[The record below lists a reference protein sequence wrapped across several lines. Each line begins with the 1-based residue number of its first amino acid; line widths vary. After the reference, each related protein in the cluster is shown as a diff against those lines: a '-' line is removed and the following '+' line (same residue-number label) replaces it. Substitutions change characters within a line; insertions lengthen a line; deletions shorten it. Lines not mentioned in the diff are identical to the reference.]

1 MCLKG
6 GHRKM
11 SKAAASFAGITLACI
26 ITWFVLQ
33 KHDFISTLIAVAAG
47 SLIGQY
53 LARKK

>member
-1 MCLKG
+1 
-6 GHRKM
+6 M